1 MHTVSI
7 EYELDNETGNEA
19 KDVQM
24 GSPEPTQKKDLK
36 GGEDK
41 SEGEGEGSRTI
52 VLWRQNI

>member
-1 MHTVSI
+1 M
-7 EYELDNETGNEA
+7 

-36 GGEDK
+36 GGEDE

-52 VLWRQNI
+52 VSRRQNV